1 MDFIRTFD
9 TLSLSDVAL
18 VGGKNASLGEM
29 TRELGHSGIRVPAGF
44 ATTADAY
51 RAFVDA
57 NGLAAVIRTEIDRL
71 RSGEVTLARAGR
83 AIRKRFLRAEIPEG
97 LAAAIVSAYQA
108 LSAGDDL
115 DVAVRSSATAED
127 LPEASFAG
135 QHETFLNVRGEDDLL
150 DACRRCFASL
160 FTDRAI
166 FYREEKQFDHLR
178 VALSI
183 GVQAMVRSDLA
194 CAGVA
199 FTLDPDSGFP
209 RVVVINA
216 GLGLGETVVKG
227 EITPDQ
233 YMVFKPLLDQ
243 PELRP
248 IIQKSRGDKALKL
261 VYARGGTHA
270 TRIVSATAQER
281 DSFALDDDEILQLAR
296 WSAAIETHYRKPMD
310 IEWAKDGRSGELFIV
325 QARPETVQARRSA
338 HAMVTYQLGESGRT
352 IVEGMAIGEA
362 IAAGKVS
369 RVLDVDRIS
378 EVEEGSILV
387 TRMTDPDWVPAMRR
401 VAGIVTD
408 AGGRT
413 CHSAI
418 IARELGIP
426 AVVGTGNATD
436 LLRDGDEVT
445 ISCAEGER
453 GRVYEGV
460 LPFEMTETTV
470 DEITPTRTAVMMN
483 IGMPDAALR
492 CWRLPARGIG
502 LARLEFI
509 ISEAIRI
516 HPMALVRF
524 DELRDHDTRK
534 EIERLTRGYEDKTR
548 YFVDEL
554 ALAIGKIAAS
564 QYPQPVIVRTS
575 DFKSNEYANL
585 IGGRELEPP
594 EANPMLGLRGASRYY
609 SPLYREGFA
618 LECLALRRV
627 REVMGFTNVIVMI
640 PFCRTPDEADR
651 VLATMASFGLRR
663 GDHGLQVNV
672 MCEIPSNV
680 ILTEEFARRFD
691 GFSIGSNDLTQLILG
706 VDRDSQLLTYL
717 FDERSEAVKQMIR
730 QVFTRAHASGR
741 KIGICGQ
748 APSDY
753 PEFAAFLVDCGID
766 SISLNPD
773 TVIDTRRTIAEAETR
788 LAAVGAA

>member
-1 MDFIRTFD
+1 M
-9 TLSLSDVAL
+9 SDVAV

-29 TRELGHSGIRVPAGF
+29 TRELTRYGIRIPAGF
-44 ATTADAY
+44 AATADGY
-51 RAFVDA
+51 RAFVAVND
-57 NGLAAVIRTEIDRL
+57 LAVVIDTEIDRY
-71 RSGEVTLARAGR
+71 RRGETTLAKAGR
-83 AIRKRFLRAEIPEG
+83 AIRKRFLRSTIPEPVAG
-97 LAAAIVSAYQA
+97 EIRAAYQA
-108 LSAGDDL
+108 LSTDEI

-135 QHETFLNVRGEDDLL
+135 QHETFLNVRGEDDVLE
-150 DACRRCFASL
+150 ACRKCYASL

-166 FYREEKQFDHLR
+166 FYREEKKFDHQR

-183 GVQAMVRSDLA
+183 GVQRMVRSDLA

-199 FTLDPDSGFP
+199 FTLDPESGFP

-233 YMVFKPLLDQ
+233 YMVFKPLLDK

-248 IIQKSRGDKALKL
+248 IIQKSRGEKALKL

-270 TRIVSATAQER
+270 TRMISTTAEER
-281 DSFALDDDEILQLAR
+281 DSFALTDDEILQLAR
-296 WSAAIETHYRKPMD
+296 WCVAIETVYRKPMD
-310 IEWAKDGRSGELFIV
+310 IEWAKDGRNGELFIV
-325 QARPETVQARRSA
+325 QARPETVQARKSA
-338 HAMVTYQLGESGRT
+338 HVMVNYQLGRSSRT
-352 IVEGMAIGEA
+352 IVDGLAIGEA
-362 IAAGKVS
+362 ITAGKVS
-369 RVLDVDRIS
+369 RVLDVDHIDA
-378 EVEEGSILV
+378 VEDGSILV

-413 CHSAI
+413 CHAAI

-426 AVVGTGNATD
+426 AIVGTGRATA
-436 LLRDGDEVT
+436 LLSDGEEVT
-445 ISCAEGER
+445 VSCAEGER
-453 GRVYEGV
+453 GRVYEGI
-460 LPFEMTETTV
+460 LPFEAIETNI
-470 DEITPTRTAVMMN
+470 DDIPPTSTAVMMN

-492 CWRLPARGIG
+492 WWRLPARGIG

-524 DELRDHDTRK
+524 DELRDRDARK
-534 EIERLTRGYEDKTR
+534 EIQRLTRGYEDKTR
-548 YFVDEL
+548 YFVDNL

-575 DFKSNEYANL
+575 DFKTNEYSNL
-585 IGGRELEPP
+585 IGGRELEPH
-594 EANPMLGLRGASRYY
+594 EENPMLGLRGASRYY
-609 SPLYREGFA
+609 NPLYREGFA

-651 VLATMASFGLRR
+651 VLETMASFGLRR
-663 GDHGLQVNV
+663 GEKGLQVYV

-680 ILTEEFARRFD
+680 LLADEFARRFD
-691 GFSIGSNDLTQLILG
+691 GFSIGSNDLTQLVLG
-706 VDRDSQLLTYL
+706 VDRDSQLLAGL

-730 QVFTRAHASGR
+730 EVISRAHASGR
-741 KIGICGQ
+741 KVGICGQ

-753 PEFAAFLVDCGID
+753 PEFAAFLVGCGID

-773 TVIDTRRTIAEAETR
+773 TVIETRRTIAEAEKQ
-788 LAAVGAA
+788 AMAGVS

>member
-1 MDFIRTFD
+1 
-9 TLSLSDVAL
+9 
-18 VGGKNASLGEM
+18 GEM
-29 TRELGHSGIRVPAGF
+29 TRALSRHGIRIPPGF

-57 NGLAAVIRTEIDRL
+57 NGLAAVIGEQIQRYRAGEIAL
-71 RSGEVTLARAGR
+71 EKAGR
-83 AIRKRFLRAEIPEG
+83 AIRKRFLQATIPETIANEIR
-97 LAAAIVSAYQA
+97 AAYDA
-108 LSAGDDL
+108 LGQGEEI

-135 QHETFLNVRGEDDLL
+135 QYETFLNVRGDDDLL
-150 DACRRCFASL
+150 EACRKCYASL

-166 FYREEKQFDHLR
+166 FYREEKNFDHLH

-183 GVQAMVRSDLA
+183 GVQKMVRSDLA

-199 FTLDPDSGFP
+199 FTLDPESGFP

-233 YMVFKPLLDQ
+233 YMVFKPLLDD
-243 PELRP
+243 PKLRP

-261 VYARGGTHA
+261 LYSRGGTHA
-270 TRIVSATAQER
+270 TRMVSTTPQER
-281 DSFALDDDEILQLAR
+281 ESLALTDDEILELAR
-296 WSAAIETHYRKPMD
+296 WSVSIETHYRKPMD
-310 IEWAKDGRSGELFIV
+310 IEWAKDGESGELFIV
-325 QARPETVQARRSA
+325 QARPETVQARRPVHSL
-338 HAMVTYQLGESGRT
+338 VRYQLLKSAEPLVDGL
-352 IVEGMAIGEA
+352 AIGEA
-362 IAAGKVS
+362 IATGKVS
-369 RVLDVDRIS
+369 RVLH
-378 EVEEGSILV
+378 VEDIAQVESGSVLV

-413 CHSAI
+413 CHAAI

-426 AVVGTGNATD
+426 AIVGAGDATAV
-436 LLRDGDEVT
+436 LHDGAEVT
-445 ISCAEGER
+445 LSCAEGER
-453 GRVYEGV
+453 GRVYEGI
-460 LPFEMTETTV
+460 LPYERIETNV
-470 DEITPTRTAVMMN
+470 DEIPTTTTAVMMN
-483 IGMPDAALR
+483 VGMPDAALR
-492 CWRLPARGIG
+492 WWRLPVRGIG
-502 LARLEFI
+502 LARLEFV
-509 ISEAIRI
+509 ISEAIKV

-524 DELRDHDTRK
+524 DEIHDHATRR

-548 YFVDEL
+548 YFVEEL

-564 QYPQPVIVRTS
+564 QYPQPVIVRMS
-575 DFKSNEYANL
+575 DFKTNEYADL
-585 IGGRELEPP
+585 VGGRDLEPR
-594 EANPMLGLRGASRYY
+594 EENPMLGFRGASRYY
-609 SPLYREGFA
+609 SALYRDGFA
-618 LECLALRRV
+618 LECQAIRRA
-627 REVMGFTNVIVMI
+627 RELMGFRNVIVMI

-651 VLATMASFGLRR
+651 VLETMDSFGLRR
-663 GDHGLQVNV
+663 GENGLEVYV

-680 ILTEEFARRFD
+680 LLTEEFARRFD

-706 VDRDSQLLTYL
+706 VDRDSQLLAYL

-730 QVFTRAHASGR
+730 EVIRRAHACGR
-741 KIGICGQ
+741 KVGICGQ

-753 PEFAAFLVDCGID
+753 PEFATFLVGCGID

-773 TVIDTRRTIAEAETR
+773 TVVETRKTIAEAER
-788 LAAVGAA
+788 AGMERVAVPQ